1 LQNKNKIMIQKTT
14 KIIKWIITYSLT
26 ALFIMSAIMKIIK
39 NEGAVQQA
47 TSIGINAST
56 NQILG
61 VIELISAILF
71 VIPRTGVLGS
81 LLLISYMGGAIATHL
96 EHGQSVVMV
105 IVIQTL
111 IWVSAGIRFNEL
123 SNRLFSKN

>member
-1 LQNKNKIMIQKTT
+1 MIQTTT
-14 KIIKWIITYSLT
+14 KIIKWGITYSLT
-26 ALFIMSAIMKIIK
+26 GLFIMSAIMKIIK
-39 NEGAVQQA
+39 NERAVQQA

-61 VIELISAILF
+61 IVELISAILF

-96 EHGQSVVMV
+96 GHGQSIIMV
-105 IVIQTL
+105 IVIQIS
-111 IWVSAGIRFNEL
+111 IWLSAGIRFKEL
-123 SNRLFSKN
+123 SNRLLSKN